1 MFTFSAF
8 FFACA
13 PESLEITSTDAPLA
27 EVETLVVRVDG
38 YDPAVDGEMV
48 VDLVP
53 YMAGSPAVYGS
64 PVAYGVVQVDGDA
77 EIPLPVGP
85 EPLDD
90 ELLEAR
96 FRVVLHPLIDGVPGP
111 VQALLPDS
119 LVWRDLGDPQGAPTG
134 WSVEKKR
141 GNSTTWRTLPELV
154 KLPMNFLTEEEL
166 TLGGPIMLD
175 GDAEVG
181 VVLVAGGE
189 IVPGVVGV
197 AMDGRWGLHLNSV
210 PTALRSAGAQAH
222 PVAYV
227 ERDGELGWD
236 PKVEPRVGE
245 ACVAGRP
252 IGVSAQPETIDVGEA
267 AAMAAQ
273 RLVPGLNAVRSEY
286 GRAVGVRDIDSVEL
300 AASCE

>member
-1 MFTFSAF
+1 MFTFPAF
-8 FFACA
+8 FIACA
-13 PESLEITSTDAPLA
+13 PESIDIMSTEAALA

-38 YDPAVDGEMV
+38 YDPAIDGEMV

-53 YMAGSPAVYGS
+53 YMTGSPAVYGS
-64 PVAYGVVQVDGDA
+64 PVAYGVVQPDGDA
-77 EIPLPVGP
+77 EVPLPVSP
-85 EPLDD
+85 EPLDE
-90 ELLEAR
+90 ELPEAR
-96 FRVVLHPLIDGVPGP
+96 YRVVLHPLVDGEPGP

-141 GNSTTWRTLPELV
+141 GNSTSWRTLPDLV
-154 KLPMNFLTEEEL
+154 KLPMNFLEVEEL
-166 TLGGPIMLD
+166 TVGGPILLD

-181 VVLVAGGE
+181 VVLVAGGV
-189 IVPGVVGV
+189 IVPGIVGV
-197 AMDGRWGLHLNSV
+197 AMDGRWGLHLDSV
-210 PTALRSAGAQAH
+210 PSAMRAPGTLAH

-227 ERDGELGWD
+227 ERDGQLGWN
-236 PKVEPRVGE
+236 PAIEPRVGE

-252 IGVSAQPETIDVGEA
+252 LGVSAEPETSDVGEA

-286 GRAVGVRDIDSVEL
+286 GRALGVRDIDSVEL
-300 AASCE
+300 VSSCE